1 MRSPDDPIRE
11 RKHRLPPQAYRGH
24 VAVSFTINT
33 KDRRRWFEDAKVRAV
48 AVAALEEAF
57 HRNGGHA
64 AVFVF
69 MPDHLHLIVSGNDH
83 GSDLLRLVAE
93 FKQKT
98 CFRLRKEGMQ
108 FALAEGL
115 LRSPHSS
122 QRRLCG
128 ARPLRIEESGP
139 TRALF
144 AVGRLAAQRRSWAIV
159 AGLGIEYCDLLKG
172 DAYFYEQSRALFD

>member
-33 KDRRRWFEDAKVRAV
+33 KDRRRWFEDGKVRAV

-69 MPDHLHLIVSGNDH
+69 MPDHVHLIVSGKDH

-108 FALAEGL
+108 FAWQKDFYDHLIRANEDYAAHVRYVLRNPVRRGLCLRWEDWPHKGVLGQSWQDLAL
-115 LRSPHSS
+115 NTAT
-122 QRRLCG
+122 C
-128 ARPLRIEESGP
+128 
-139 TRALF
+139 
-144 AVGRLAAQRRSWAIV
+144 
-159 AGLGIEYCDLLKG
+159 
-172 DAYFYEQSRALFD
+172 

>member
-33 KDRRRWFEDAKVRAV
+33 KDRRRWFEDGKVRTV

-98 CFRLRKEGMQ
+98 CFRLRKEGCN
-108 FALAEGL
+108 
-115 LRSPHSS
+115 LRG
-122 QRRLCG
+122 RRTFT
-128 ARPLRIEESGP
+128 ITSFEP
-139 TRALF
+139 TKIM
-144 AVGRLAAQRRSWAIV
+144 RRMSAT
-159 AGLGIEYCDLLKG
+159 C
-172 DAYFYEQSRALFD
+172 